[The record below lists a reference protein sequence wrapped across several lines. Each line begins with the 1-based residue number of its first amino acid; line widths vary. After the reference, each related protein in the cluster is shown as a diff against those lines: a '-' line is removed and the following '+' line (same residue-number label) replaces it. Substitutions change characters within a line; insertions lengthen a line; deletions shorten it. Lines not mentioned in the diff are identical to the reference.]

1 MDSIQLHQSA
11 AQPYAATLK
20 WTTILW
26 TLFYSA
32 LNPQV
37 WKHKSTTYRQSAI
50 YRS

>member
-26 TLFYSA
+26 TLFI
-32 LNPQV
+32 LL
-37 WKHKSTTYRQSAI
+37 
-50 YRS
+50 